1 MSWGVSHIPCTIA
14 CRQVVS
20 SSTID
25 IHVMGTQ
32 VVDVKGPTVLQMI
45 KHMRSVENQAEFSHN
60 SDYVPESLG
69 KVCSFALK
77 HSLVFHIHVRTHP
90 A

>member
-1 MSWGVSHIPCTIA
+1 M
-14 CRQVVS
+14 
-20 SSTID
+20 
-25 IHVMGTQ
+25 Q

-69 KVCSFALK
+69 KVL
-77 HSLVFHIHVRTHP
+77 P
-90 A
+90 AVIFLRRFSTMDTL